1 MIKFHKCFS
10 YRGLIDVCVN
20 KDEKVSITNLMKAL
34 SEDLT
39 ATLEIETIKKIKG
52 KEMAKLKAFEIK
64 KGHIR
69 IFFTYIDE
77 GICIVYATR
86 KQKNKTETNDL
97 KVVKQRLKTVH
108 N

>member
-10 YRGLIDVCVN
+10 YRGLIDICVN
-20 KDEKVSITNLMKAL
+20 KYEKVAIVNLMKAL

-39 ATLEIETIKKIKG
+39 NTLEIESVKKIRG
-52 KEMAKLKAFEIK
+52 KEISKLKAFEIK

-77 GICIVYATR
+77 GICIVHATR
-86 KQKNKTETNDL
+86 KQKNKTEINDL
-97 KVVKQRLKTVH
+97 KLLKQRLKTLH
-108 N
+108 K